1 MDAFRDRIAVIT
13 GGASGIG
20 RAMANAFAERG
31 ARLVLADIDEASLAK
46 AEKDLVARG
55 ATVLAV
61 PSDVTRRES
70 VCELADRAFAH
81 YGQVHVVCN
90 NAGIAV
96 LGPLAD
102 ATPADW
108 DATMAINFWGVVHGV
123 DSFLPRLIAQGEGG
137 HIVNTASMAGLVGME
152 GLGIYCASKF
162 AVVGLSESLHREC
175 RAHDIGVSV
184 LCPMIVATNIEENS
198 RRQLGRS
205 PLGPAVAAA
214 PAPTTA
220 SGDEGGGLRGD
231 VITAEEVG
239 RRVVRGIERRDLYI
253 FTHPEQRDILR
264 RRAQRQDAM
273 FEDEA
278 LSL

>member
-20 RAMANAFAERG
+20 RAMADAFAERG
-31 ARLVLADIDEASLAK
+31 ARLVLADIDETSLAQ

-61 PSDVTRRES
+61 PTDVTRRKS
-70 VCELADRAFAH
+70 VCALADRAFAH
-81 YGQVHVVCN
+81 YGHVHVVCN
-90 NAGIAV
+90 NAGIAE

-108 DATMAINFWGVVHGV
+108 DATMAINFWGVVYGV
-123 DSFLPRLIAQGEGG
+123 DAFLPRLMAQGEGG

-184 LCPMIVATNIEENS
+184 LCPMIVATNIAENS

-205 PLGPAVAAA
+205 PLGPTVAATTT
-214 PAPTTA
+214 PTTA
-220 SGDEGGGLRGD
+220 SDADRGGLRGG

-239 RRVVRGIERRDLYI
+239 RRAVRGIERQDLYI

-264 RRAQRQDAM
+264 RRAKRQEAI

-278 LSL
+278 SSL

>member
-20 RAMANAFAERG
+20 RAMADAFAERG
-31 ARLVLADIDEASLAK
+31 ARLVLADIDEASLAQ

-61 PSDVTRRES
+61 PTDVTRRES
-70 VCELADRAFAH
+70 VCALADRAFAH
-81 YGQVHVVCN
+81 YGHVHVVCN

-108 DATMAINFWGVVHGV
+108 DVTMAINFWGVVYGV
-123 DSFLPRLIAQGEGG
+123 DTFLPRLIAQAEGG

-184 LCPMIVATNIEENS
+184 LCPMIVATHIAENS

-205 PLGPAVAAA
+205 PLGPTVSAAA
-214 PAPTTA
+214 APTTA
-220 SGDEGGGLRGD
+220 SGDDRGGLRGG
-231 VITAEEVG
+231 VITAREVG
-239 RRVVRGIERRDLYI
+239 KRVVRGIERGDLYI

-264 RRAQRQDAM
+264 RRSQRQDAM
-273 FEDEA
+273 FEHETS
-278 LSL
+278 SL